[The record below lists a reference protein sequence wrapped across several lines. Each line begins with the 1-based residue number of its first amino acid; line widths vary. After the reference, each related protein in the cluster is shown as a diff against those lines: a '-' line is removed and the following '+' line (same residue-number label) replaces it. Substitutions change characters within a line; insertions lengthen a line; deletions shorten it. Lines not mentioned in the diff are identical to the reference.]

1 MEVILKEKLIR
12 FMHKKKVNA
21 LTVALPK
28 AKGC

>member
-1 MEVILKEKLIR
+1 MEVILKEKLVR
-12 FMHKKKVNA
+12 FMHKKKLKT